1 MNIYNFCFCFVKWN
15 VRFIVISDKMEEYI
29 MVGYC
34 FVFVYD
40 KNKNL
45 KYCFEY
51 N

>member
-1 MNIYNFCFCFVKWN
+1 M
-15 VRFIVISDKMEEYI
+15 EYI

-51 N
+51 NQILL